1 MARMVEMYP
10 TWAVGATQRNP
21 ALNDLTRQAFRDLV
35 AQHKR
40 PGAFEG
46 RPQLAEA
53 PPGAD
58 TRRR

>member
-10 TWAVGATQRNP
+10 TWAVGVAQRTPMLADP
-21 ALNDLTRQAFRDLV
+21 AKDNFRALV

-53 PPGAD
+53 PAD